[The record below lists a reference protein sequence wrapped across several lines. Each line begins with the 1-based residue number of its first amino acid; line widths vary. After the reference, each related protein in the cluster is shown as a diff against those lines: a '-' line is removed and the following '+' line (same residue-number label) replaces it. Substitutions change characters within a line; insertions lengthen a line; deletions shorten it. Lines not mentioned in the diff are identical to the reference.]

1 MLCSNKNLGPYD
13 NLNKNEI
20 NDKPNKCILLRF
32 QDQNQNNKTARSLM
46 KWLIYFV
53 IINAI
58 YGERKRAI

>member
-20 NDKPNKCILLRF
+20 NDKLNKCILLRF

-46 KWLIYFV
+46 KWLMYFV
-53 IINAI
+53 ITNAI
-58 YGERKRAI
+58 YGEKKRAI